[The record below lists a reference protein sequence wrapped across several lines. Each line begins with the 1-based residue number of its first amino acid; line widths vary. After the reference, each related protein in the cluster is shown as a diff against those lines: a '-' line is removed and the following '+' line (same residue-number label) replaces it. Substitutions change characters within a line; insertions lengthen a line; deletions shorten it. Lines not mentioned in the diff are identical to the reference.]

1 MNEIVE
7 VALFTKD
14 VEAVTRFYGALV
26 GAQPVEEWPGGAT
39 YQVGSVSLLVHERSD
54 APDAGPANE
63 DHFALAVPDL
73 DALCAELRGRGV
85 AFLVEPR
92 EFPWGRSAYL
102 RDPDG
107 RIVEL
112 SQR

>member
-7 VALFTKD
+7 VALFTND
-14 VEAVTRFYGALV
+14 VEALTRFYGALV
-26 GAQPVEEWPGGAT
+26 SAEPSEEWSGGAT
-39 YQVGSVSLLVHERSD
+39 YEAGSVALLIHERSS
-54 APDAGPANE
+54 APEAGPANE
-63 DHFALAVPDL
+63 DHFALAVQDL
-73 DALCAELRGRGV
+73 DGMCEELRRRGV
-85 AFLVEPR
+85 DFLVEPSDY
-92 EFPWGRSAYL
+92 PWGRSAYL